1 MKWLFFI
8 IVIIHSLIHLL
19 GFLKAFQLAE
29 VNQLTQHISKPAG
42 VFWLIALL
50 LLLVSAFLFISNNNL
65 WWIPALI
72 GAILSQVLIIIFWTD
87 AKFGTIP
94 NLIILVVA
102 IIAFANLS
110 FNRNVEKEISEM
122 LSGVTDK
129 KEILTENKISHLPSI
144 VQKWLRNSGTVGKE
158 MIRSVHL
165 KQKGLIKM
173 KPEQESWYE
182 ANAEQW
188 FTVDEPAFIWKVKV
202 YMMPLLFFTGR
213 DMFKDG
219 NGSMI
224 IKILSLI
231 NVVNDSDNEK
241 LNQATLQRYLGEI
254 VWFPTAALSP
264 LIKWEE
270 VDSLTAKATMTFNNT
285 TGSALFTFNDNGDFI
300 KFSAMRYMGTEENSQ
315 LKEWIITLNEYKTY
329 DGIKIPVKGEATW
342 KLDDGDFTWYKL
354 EVYDVSYN
362 D

>member
-1 MKWLFFI
+1 
-8 IVIIHSLIHLL
+8 
-19 GFLKAFQLAE
+19 
-29 VNQLTQHISKPAG
+29 
-42 VFWLIALL
+42 
-50 LLLVSAFLFISNNNL
+50 
-65 WWIPALI
+65 
-72 GAILSQVLIIIFWTD
+72 
-87 AKFGTIP
+87 
-94 NLIILVVA
+94 
-102 IIAFANLS
+102 
-110 FNRNVEKEISEM
+110 M

-144 VQKWLRNSGTVGKE
+144 VQKWLRNSGAVGKE

-188 FTVDEPAFIWKVKV
+188 FTVDDPAFTWKVKV
-202 YMMPLLFFTGR
+202 DMMPLLFFTGR

-219 NGSMI
+219 KGSMI

-231 NVVNDSDNEK
+231 NVVNASDNEK

-254 VWFPTAALSP
+254 VWFPTSALSP

-270 VDSLTAKATMTFNNT
+270 VDSLTAKATMIFNNT
-285 TGSALFTFNDNGDFI
+285 TGSALFTFNEKGDFI

-315 LKEWIITLNEYKTY
+315 LKEWIITLNQYKTY
-329 DGIKIPVKGEATW
+329 DGIKIPVKGEAT
-342 KLDDGDFTWYKL
+342 
-354 EVYDVSYN
+354 
-362 D
+362 